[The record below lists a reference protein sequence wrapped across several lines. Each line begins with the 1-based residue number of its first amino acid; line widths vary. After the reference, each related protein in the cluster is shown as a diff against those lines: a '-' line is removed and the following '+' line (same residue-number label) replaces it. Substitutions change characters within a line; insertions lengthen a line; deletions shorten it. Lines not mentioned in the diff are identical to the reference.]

1 MLKAGMSCPFSLASS
16 SSQLTLPLEDITGG
30 GCVAI
35 DVTVDEAVIEAA
47 VDVGGGNDLPLV
59 SLLLCP

>member
-1 MLKAGMSCPFSLASS
+1 MYIFDLRIFKYK
-16 SSQLTLPLEDITGG
+16 QLCCFNVRIFVGG
-30 GCVAI
+30 GCVAV